1 MDREKLAQ
9 LLLGSE
15 FGQAVGRD
23 VCLELLSH
31 AKMKNYPPDT
41 IIFQEQEDAR
51 NLFIVVRGMVKL
63 TRISWD
69 GRESVLAF
77 VEPPHLFAEA
87 AIFLG
92 KYPATAITL
101 ADTDLLLVD
110 AQTVLDMVRRHES
123 FLRFLFGMISQWLQR
138 LVARIDQLALNDGS
152 ARVARYLLS
161 LCPEAKTG
169 GTGILELTL
178 PTKKG
183 DLADLLNMNQPSL
196 SRILRRL
203 QDNGLITVQA
213 RTIRLHDLEALRKL
227 MMPPLE

>member
-1 MDREKLAQ
+1 VEQEKLAQ

-15 FGQAVGRD
+15 FGQSVGKE

-31 AKMKNYPPDT
+31 AKAKHYPPDT
-41 IIFQEQEDAR
+41 IVFQEQEEAR
-51 NLFIVVRGMVKL
+51 NLFIVARGMVKL

-101 ADTDLLLVD
+101 ADSDLLLVD

-138 LVARIDQLALNDGS
+138 LVTRIDQLTLNDGS

-161 LCPEAKTG
+161 LSPATG
-169 GTGILELTL
+169 DNSQRDIEITL

-203 QDNGLITVQA
+203 QDNGFITVQA
-213 RTIRLHDLEALRKL
+213 RTIQLHDLEALRKL
-227 MMPPLE
+227 TMPPLE